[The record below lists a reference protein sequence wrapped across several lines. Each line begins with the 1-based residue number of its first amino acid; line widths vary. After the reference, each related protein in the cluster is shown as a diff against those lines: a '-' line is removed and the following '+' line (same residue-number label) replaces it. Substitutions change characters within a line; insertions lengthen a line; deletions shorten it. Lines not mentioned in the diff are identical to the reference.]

1 MGPLSNSTAKIRQ
14 SNFYAVKSHR
24 SKLYLDFIR
33 NQPCI
38 VSGSDYGVVA
48 HHVRILG
55 NGGTGL
61 KPSDFLTVPLTHEHH
76 MALHSGGERSFYKK
90 HNIDI
95 NNSIK
100 CFLLSFLES
109 FPTNSDVIE
118 SLDYISL

>member
-1 MGPLSNSTAKIRQ
+1 
-14 SNFYAVKSHR
+14 VKSHR
-24 SKLYLDFIR
+24 SKPYLDFIR

-61 KPSDFLTVPLTHEHH
+61 KPSDFLTVPLTHENH
-76 MALHSGGERSFYKK
+76 MLLHSGGERSFYKK

-95 NNSIK
+95 KSSI
-100 CFLLSFLES
+100 LYYLES
-109 FPTNSDVIE
+109 FLLKNTDENALETIS
-118 SLDYISL
+118 YISRF